1 MSINAEKPATYS
13 PKLVEFERLLDAE
26 LDAEEAAALL
36 KIHPKTLQRMA
47 RQGKLPAHPF
57 GDGQRKRWR
66 FLLTELDAWMRSR
79 NNEFATR
86 AA

>member
-1 MSINAEKPATYS
+1 MSISAEKPATYS
-13 PKLVEFERLLDAE
+13 PKLVEFERL

>member
-1 MSINAEKPATYS
+1 MSVGVDKSMVYR

-26 LDAEEAAALL
+26 EAAALL
-36 KIHPKTLQRMA
+36 KVHPKTLQRMA

-66 FLLTELDAWMRSR
+66 FLLTELDDWMRSR
-79 NNEFATR
+79 KNQYATR